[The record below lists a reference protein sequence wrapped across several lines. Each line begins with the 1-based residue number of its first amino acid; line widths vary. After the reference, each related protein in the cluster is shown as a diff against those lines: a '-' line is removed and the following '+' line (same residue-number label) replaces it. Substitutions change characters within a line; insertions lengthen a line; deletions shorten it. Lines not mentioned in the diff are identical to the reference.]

1 MSEDISKDEQQLISL
16 LLNNAD
22 LVEDFNQSPLSM
34 EHFDSTNRM
43 ILHAI
48 REAHEKGFKVTRKSF
63 IEFASKI
70 VSKKQELARLE
81 IAFNQSA
88 YAQVNRNDYPMLK
101 ERILNAYLLR
111 SATQYVRE
119 FKKNKEEKSTLFAV
133 QQLASEM
140 TDLAA
145 SSKDKSKKIIYQD
158 LSVFGTEYYQQMV
171 DIREGKV
178 PDAEFISY
186 GIEEL
191 DKTSG
196 VGMAPGT
203 MTLFCADVSGFKSTM
218 MMNVGLNVWWKQNYN
233 VLYVPLEMPRDL
245 IYNKMLSRQT
255 QILFDA
261 IKNPKALSA
270 VQMEKLKKYML
281 EDHPQHESKMYILD
295 SYEERTSVNLIR
307 RMIERNLE
315 IFKPR
320 VVIVDY
326 IANLTPDKKSD
337 RPDIEIGEMLKDLRY
352 MGRPGVV
359 HEKGFGVV
367 SGAQIG
373 REGLKRVRRDGSDK
387 MQFFSEDLRGSHD
400 YSADADTIYAQFPD
414 PQQPDERLQVFVVKA
429 RYGKKTFPDGNRRA
443 VLEIQPGI
451 SLIRSSNDYYAGADK
466 SEVLK
471 KAAMDDDLDFGGGAK
486 KASTSD
492 ASFDQDVF
500 GETVASVPIDS
511 KKDELDFSF

>member
-1 MSEDISKDEQQLISL
+1 
-16 LLNNAD
+16 
-22 LVEDFNQSPLSM
+22 LS
-34 EHFDSTNRM
+34 SR
-43 ILHAI
+43 A
-48 REAHEKGFKVTRKSF
+48 RSSA
-63 IEFASKI
+63 
-70 VSKKQELARLE
+70 KKQELARLE

-119 FKKNKEEKSTLFAV
+119 FKKNREDKNTMFAV
-133 QQLASEM
+133 QQLAAAMS
-140 TDLAA
+140 DLAS
-145 SSKDKSKKIIYQD
+145 SSKDNKKKIVYQD
-158 LSVFGTEYYQQMV
+158 LSLFGAEYYQQMV
-171 DIREGKV
+171 DIREGNV
-178 PDAEFISY
+178 PDAEFISF
-186 GIEEL
+186 GIDEL

-203 MTLFCADVSGFKSTM
+203 MTLFCGDVGGFKSTM
-218 MMNVGLNVWWKQNYN
+218 MMNVGLHTWWKQNYN
-233 VLYVPLEMPRDL
+233 VLYVPLEMPRNL
-245 IYNKMLSRQT
+245 VYNKMLSRQT
-255 QILFDA
+255 QIVFDA
-261 IKNPKALSA
+261 IQNPKALSEG
-270 VQMEKLKKYML
+270 QMDKLKKYML
-281 EDHPQHESKMYILD
+281 EDAVAHESKMYILD

-326 IANLTPDKKSD
+326 IANLTPDRKSD
-337 RPDIEIGEMLKDLRY
+337 RPDMEIGEMLKDLRY

-359 HEKGFGVV
+359 HDEGFGIV

-373 REGLKRVRRDGSDK
+373 REGLKRVRRDGGDK

-429 RYGKKTFPDGNRRA
+429 RYGKKTFPDGNRKA
-443 VLEIQPGI
+443 VLEVQPGI
-451 SLIRSSNDYYAGADK
+451 SLIRSSNDYYSGADK

-471 KAAMDDDLDFGGGAK
+471 KAAMDDDLDFGTTAK
-486 KASTSD
+486 KSENPTMDST
-492 ASFDQDVF
+492 FDDTF
-500 GETVASVPIDS
+500 GTPEPVAAGAA
-511 KKDELDFSF
+511 KKTDDMDFSF